1 MVEEGIDSKNRFI
14 KRRGFAVRGTGY
26 DARERSARRRIAA
39 ALAFPHGW
47 QSPNWQERAEAGRL
61 VSRQPSPPA
70 RRGRSVSLSILY
82 EDNHLLVVN
91 KPAGL
96 PTQGAL
102 PDVPSLHTIG
112 CEYLRR
118 KYQKPGN
125 VYLGIVMRL
134 DACTS
139 GVVVLARTS
148 KAAARLS
155 SQFRERETH
164 KVYWAVVEG
173 APEAEQGEYVDWVAK
188 DERQQRMRVVRC
200 DGPAA
205 QMARLQYRVLHRLS
219 GGRTLLAVT
228 LDTGRKH
235 QIRLQMAARG
245 TPILGD
251 SKYGSEAS
259 FAPPGIALHAARLDL
274 RHPVKQD
281 ELRFQAPLPSTW
293 DALGIPEASRNALR
307 RAES

>member
-1 MVEEGIDSKNRFI
+1 
-14 KRRGFAVRGTGY
+14 
-26 DARERSARRRIAA
+26 
-39 ALAFPHGW
+39 
-47 QSPNWQERAEAGRL
+47 
-61 VSRQPSPPA
+61 
-70 RRGRSVSLSILY
+70 
-82 EDNHLLVVN
+82 LLVVN

-102 PDVPSLHTIG
+102 PDVPSLHTMG
-112 CEYLRR
+112 CDYLRR

-173 APEAEQGEYVDWVAK
+173 VPEAEQGEYMDWVAK
-188 DERQQRMRVVRC
+188 DERQQRMKVVRC

-205 QMARLQYRVLHRLS
+205 QLARLQYRVLHRLS

-228 LDTGRKH
+228 LDTGR
-235 QIRLQMAARG
+235 RLQMATRG
-245 TPILGD
+245 SPILGD
-251 SKYGSEAS
+251 SKYGSHAS
-259 FAPPGIALHAARLDL
+259 FAPPGIALHAARLHV

-281 ELRFQAPLPSTW
+281 ELEFQAPLPSTW
-293 DALGIPEASRNALR
+293 DALGIPEALRNTLR